1 MIIDGKKAFFKGSI
15 KVPGDK
21 SISHRTIM
29 ISSIAEGESEIEN
42 YLFSDDTQRT
52 IDCFKDMGVNIVS
65 KGNVLTVEG
74 VGLNGLM
81 KPNGPLYC
89 GNSGT
94 TMRLISGILIG
105 QKFSSTIIGDK
116 SLNKRPMNRI
126 IMPLTKMGGNIKGV
140 EEKYPPLKIYPNTNL
155 NGIYYPM
162 PIPSAQVKS
171 AILLA
176 SLYSNGETSIEEH
189 GLSRDHTERMLEY
202 YGGDIFVNEN
212 IINIKGGAVLKG
224 KKYIV
229 PGDFSS
235 AAFFIV
241 GALTVKNSKINI
253 VDVGLNERRI
263 GLINVLKEMGGN
275 IRVNNLREQCNEL
288 IGDIYVKY
296 SKLNGV
302 DISGDT
308 ISILVDEIPILAIA
322 ASLAE
327 GTTTIRDAQE
337 LRYKETDRL
346 NVLSIELKKMGVN
359 IEEID
364 DGLVIHGRE
373 SLKAAVLDSHMDH
386 RIAMALSI
394 GALNGEGKSVI
405 ENSDCV
411 SISYPGFYQTM
422 FDNLIFQK

>member
-1 MIIDGKKAFFKGSI
+1 MIIDGKGACFKGNI
-15 KVPGDK
+15 KIPGDK
-21 SISHRTIM
+21 SISHRTVM

-42 YLFSDDTQRT
+42 FLFSDDTQRT

-65 KGNVLTVEG
+65 KDNVLIVEG

-81 KPNGPLYC
+81 IPNGPLYC

-105 QKFSSTIIGDK
+105 QKFSSTLIGDS

-140 EEKYPPLKIYPNTNL
+140 EEKYPPLNIYPSTNL

-162 PIPSAQVKS
+162 PIASAQVKS

-176 SLYSNGETSIEEH
+176 SLYSNGETSIEEY
-189 GLSRDHTERMLEY
+189 GLSRDHTERMLKY
-202 YGGDIFVNEN
+202 YGANILVDEN
-212 IINIKGGAVLKG
+212 IININGGAMLKG

-241 GALTVKNSKINI
+241 GALTVKNSEINI
-253 VDVGLNERRI
+253 LDVGLNKRRI

-288 IGDIYVKY
+288 IGDIHVKY

-302 DISGDT
+302 DISGDD
-308 ISILVDEIPILAIA
+308 IGIIVDEIPILVVA

-346 NVLSIELKKMGVN
+346 NVLAMEFKKMGAN
-359 IEEID
+359 IEELD
-364 DGLVIHGRE
+364 DGLIIHGRE
-373 SLKAAVLDSHMDH
+373 SLKPAVVDSHMDH
-386 RIAMALSI
+386 RVAMALSI

-405 ENSDCV
+405 ENSNCV
-411 SISYPGFYQTM
+411 SISYPEFYQTM
-422 FDNLIFQK
+422 FDSLIFEK